1 MTDKITSA
9 DMEHEVARYFNWRQ
23 NLIVPN
29 VSWGLGLHECDLL
42 ICSKSGYCT
51 EVEIK
56 ISRADLI
63 KDKEKSHGH
72 KSNKIKYLYFAIPEA
87 LDKPEI
93 IEHIPERAGILVVYW
108 WEYGGHYKVKYTREP
123 VKNACCRALTGEEQY
138 KMASLGAMRVWDLK
152 TGNVSQKNM
161 IKDLR
166 KELTELKAKM

>member
-1 MTDKITSA
+1 MDKITSA
-9 DMEHEVARYFNWRQ
+9 DIEHEVARFFDWRQ

-56 ISRADLI
+56 VSRADLI

-93 IEHIPERAGILVVYW
+93 IEHVPEHAGILVVYW
-108 WEYGGHYKVKYTREP
+108 WERGGYYKVKETRVP
-123 VKNACCRALTGEEQY
+123 VKNAGCRALTSDEQY
-138 KMASLGAMRVWDLK
+138 KMADLGAMRIWALK
-152 TGNVSQKNM
+152 AAVAGQKNT
-161 IKDLR
+161 IKELR